1 MFQYY
6 YVIDNVTEFS
16 VGRRETLLIVCRP
29 IDFRKRLIWPN
40 SINYQNNSTL
50 VDKIVITTI
59 PYN

>member
-1 MFQYY
+1 MLLSL
-6 YVIDNVTEFS
+6 VSGGE
-16 VGRRETLLIVCRP
+16 ETLLIVC

-40 SINYQNNSTL
+40 SINYQINSTL